1 MVTPAIRIRPVND
14 RPVNPGGDFVLYWM
28 IAARRL
34 TWNYALDR
42 AIEHA
47 RALKRP
53 LVVLEALRC
62 DYPWASDRLHRFVL
76 DGMADNARRLTKS
89 PVRYYPYVE
98 PARAH
103 GRGLLAAL
111 ASRSAAIVTDDY
123 PCFFLSCMI
132 DAAGRQSPVRLE
144 AVDSN
149 GLVPIRS
156 ASRAFPTAHA
166 FRAFIQRTLREHLA
180 ALPSPN
186 PLEGLRLPAAPALP
200 RAITDRWPAAPA
212 ALLDGDASALAR
224 LPIDHVV
231 GVSPVRGGAT
241 QAARRLDAFLEAGL
255 RRYADDQAQP
265 EADATSRLSP
275 YLHFGHISAHE
286 VFSAVMTRER
296 WTTRRL
302 GSSARG
308 ARQGWWG
315 VSVGAEAFLDQ
326 LITWRELGFN
336 GCAYLPRYDRYESL
350 PAWARRTLEAHRRDR
365 RPYRYT
371 LEEFEGARTHDALWN
386 AAQTHMVEEGW
397 FPNYLRML
405 WGKKIL
411 EWSAT
416 PEDALATMIALMN
429 RHLLDGRDPNTYSGI
444 FWTLGRYDRAWGPE
458 REIFGT
464 VRYMSSENT
473 ARKLKV
479 KEYIRRW
486 TR

>member
-1 MVTPAIRIRPVND
+1 VND
-14 RPVNPGGDFVLYWM
+14 RPVDPGGDFVLYWM
-28 IAARRL
+28 IAARR
-34 TWNYALDR
+34 TAWNFALDR

-47 RALKRP
+47 RALKVP

-62 DYPWASDRLHRFVL
+62 DYPWASDRLHRFAL
-76 DGMADNARRLTKS
+76 DGMAENARRFARS
-89 PVRYYPYVE
+89 PVRYHPYVE

-111 ASRSAAIVTDDY
+111 ASRAAVVVTDDY
-123 PCFFLSCMI
+123 PCFFLPRMI
-132 DAAGRQSPVRLE
+132 EAAGRQASARLE

-149 GLVPIRS
+149 GLVPIR
-156 ASRAFPTAHA
+156 ASSKAFPTAHA
-166 FRAFIQRTLREHLA
+166 FRAFIQRTLREHLG
-180 ALPSPN
+180 ALPSPA
-186 PLEGLRLPAAPALP
+186 PLRGLRLPAAPPLP
-200 RAITDRWPAAPA
+200 HAIADRWPAAPA

-224 LPIDHVV
+224 LPIDQAVAAA
-231 GVSPVRGGAT
+231 PIRGGAT
-241 QAARRLDAFLEAGL
+241 EAARRLDAFLAAGL

-265 EADATSRLSP
+265 EAHATSRLSP
-275 YLHFGHISAHE
+275 YLHFGHIAAHE

-302 GSSARG
+302 GASSRG

-315 VSVGAEAFLDQ
+315 VGAGAEVFLDQ

-336 GCAYLPRYDRYESL
+336 GCVLLPHYDRYESL
-350 PAWARRTLEAHRRDR
+350 PAWARRTLEAHQRDR

-371 LEEFEGARTHDALWN
+371 FEEFEAARTHDALWN

-416 PEDALATMIALMN
+416 PHDALATMIALMN

-444 FWTLGRYDRAWGPE
+444 CWTLGRYDRPWGPE

-473 ARKLKV
+473 ARKLRV
-479 KEYIRRW
+479 KDYVRRW
-486 TR
+486 SRSQP